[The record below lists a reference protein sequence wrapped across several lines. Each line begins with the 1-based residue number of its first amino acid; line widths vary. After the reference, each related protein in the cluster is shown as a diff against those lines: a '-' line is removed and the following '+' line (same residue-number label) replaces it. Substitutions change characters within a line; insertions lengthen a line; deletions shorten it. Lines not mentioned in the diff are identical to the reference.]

1 MSDAALQRVYKQLEE
16 QEKVA
21 SRAYA
26 LIQQDAENYK
36 QQRQQLSDY
45 RKQYLAQFT
54 ERASSGMSSDTY
66 THYHSFM
73 KKLEQAEFEQKQAL
87 DNIQQTVRKKHEE
100 WMELRKKRDA
110 LGLLLEKREAAK
122 ALAMA
127 RREQKE
133 LDEFSNFQYFKN
145 KNK

>member
-21 SRAYA
+21 SRAYT

-87 DNIQQTVRKKHEE
+87 DNIQPTVRKKHEE

>member
-54 ERASSGMSSDTY
+54 ERAASGMSSDTY